1 MPRVSPSSLPPQLEP
16 APGWDSLHQSHLS
29 GSQKDHLNYSL
40 TALPGPQSFSRG
52 EAAHSILHSPLLPSP
67 PHHYEQVKMP
77 CAAALSS
84 GRKDSPALHEVIPVQ
99 DFLAHVISLQPP
111 WKLKAC
117 ELTIQ
122 ELGEK
127 KSLEEGAKA

>member
-1 MPRVSPSSLPPQLEP
+1 ML
-16 APGWDSLHQSHLS
+16 
-29 GSQKDHLNYSL
+29 
-40 TALPGPQSFSRG
+40 
-52 EAAHSILHSPLLPSP
+52 LLPSP
-67 PHHYEQVKMP
+67 PHCYEQVKLP
-77 CAAALSS
+77 CATALSS

-111 WKLKAC
+111 WKFKAG

-127 KSLEEGAKA
+127 KSLEKGTKT